1 MRPKVVMNF
10 SMSFQPYQGR
20 YLRVYNQAR
29 TLIQDGYDVIL
40 LAWDREGKSPLE
52 EVREGIRIYRIPIR
66 AEVMRGP
73 FRNALNV
80 LRFNWEVLK
89 YLRKAEF
96 DVAHCFNLDAIGAA
110 LLGAKLRAKRSVLDL
125 CEPEY
130 YACWDRRF
138 APLLKIV
145 NFIEAGLARRYD
157 HVLVHNEFQ
166 VRKFRDK
173 GIKHVTQVG
182 SYPNLYLASKE
193 AMKARR
199 RRDDVVVI
207 GRIGTIYENNGLEEL
222 LEAFKLLI
230 EKQRCAENPINY
242 RLFLAGR
249 VFDSYKSIFS
259 KLIKPLAGEI
269 DLNAAFDSKE
279 MHKLYQQVDISVI
292 FVRKTRWFRNITPT
306 KLFDSLSNGVPVV
319 ANDIGEVKQIVTEGD
334 CGVIVDEKDTQSVVE
349 GLERLGTNKKLRL
362 AMGERAR
369 RVSRKKYNWEAQ
381 RERFCSVYS
390 SLMTSN
396 HDETCTT

>member
-125 CEPEY
+125 CEP
-130 YACWDRRF
+130 
-138 APLLKIV
+138 
-145 NFIEAGLARRYD
+145 
-157 HVLVHNEFQ
+157 
-166 VRKFRDK
+166 
-173 GIKHVTQVG
+173 
-182 SYPNLYLASKE
+182 
-193 AMKARR
+193 
-199 RRDDVVVI
+199 
-207 GRIGTIYENNGLEEL
+207 
-222 LEAFKLLI
+222 
-230 EKQRCAENPINY
+230 
-242 RLFLAGR
+242 
-249 VFDSYKSIFS
+249 
-259 KLIKPLAGEI
+259 
-269 DLNAAFDSKE
+269 
-279 MHKLYQQVDISVI
+279 
-292 FVRKTRWFRNITPT
+292 
-306 KLFDSLSNGVPVV
+306 
-319 ANDIGEVKQIVTEGD
+319 
-334 CGVIVDEKDTQSVVE
+334 
-349 GLERLGTNKKLRL
+349 
-362 AMGERAR
+362 
-369 RVSRKKYNWEAQ
+369 
-381 RERFCSVYS
+381 
-390 SLMTSN
+390 
-396 HDETCTT
+396 